1 MLYKTREESAESLG
15 LFTLL
20 QTFFFYCFSLVSRVP
35 VSMNTFLFTLP
46 GFFRI
51 NLKETSIGGREG
63 EGEGKVET
71 TTTKGSNRA
80 T

>member
-20 QTFFFYCFSLVSRVP
+20 QTFFFLLL
-35 VSMNTFLFTLP
+35 LFTCFKGTCFHEHLSIP